1 MKINHKENKTSSKK
15 SKIKTSGQ
23 STKVKFN
30 KWTSNDAYQNVIQLQ
45 AMKILELV
53 KDNYDRDEK
62 CKSESITISIT
73 VYLV

>member
-1 MKINHKENKTSSKK
+1 MQYQPQRKQNLK

-30 KWTSNDAYQNVIQLQ
+30 KWTSNDEYQNVIQLQ

-73 VYLV
+73 V